1 MDLIY
6 HADVWPHQD
15 ASSSVYPSYL
25 SSVSQ
30 NSNSYLQ
37 RSHATELLND
47 LHRLLE
53 RFLSR
58 DAMSAIRNKINL
70 GSPSVHPLQC
80 IQRSS
85 SSLQPSSTYIYEPLV
100 TSRVRCA
107 RDLWLGDLGEG
118 DGCRYG
124 TSSRRRDIAW
134 WASSQ
139 SVVCRGDSVIG
150 KSHGEIFSWCT
161 R

>member
-118 DGCRYG
+118 DG
-124 TSSRRRDIAW
+124 RRL
-134 WASSQ
+134 
-139 SVVCRGDSVIG
+139 SVWNEQPETRHFVVVIHVRC
-150 KSHGEIFSWCT
+150 SLFMLLVPRINLPF
-161 R
+161 